1 MSGNQRNRTMKIA
14 IPEGYTLPEDL
25 VDGDVFEELVSFRLE
40 GGELVPTSLAGIAIA
55 EEGEAVA
62 DEELAMD
69 EEMDMSLG
77 GISERI
83 AGV

>member
-1 MSGNQRNRTMKIA
+1 MKLA

-55 EEGEAVA
+55 EEDEAVA

>member
-1 MSGNQRNRTMKIA
+1 MKIA

>member
-1 MSGNQRNRTMKIA
+1 MTIK
-14 IPEGYTLPEDL
+14 IPEGYSLPEDIAE
-25 VDGDVFEELVSFRLE
+25 GEEFEELTTFRLE
-40 GGELVPTSLAGIAIA
+40 GGELVPTSLAGIAIVEDDA
-55 EEGEAVA
+55 AVA

>member
-1 MSGNQRNRTMKIA
+1 MKLA

-55 EEGEAVA
+55 EDDAAVA